1 MINYLYNRIS
11 KRLLAAVFLLFATFL
26 PTFTFAQVTT
36 HGGGTG
42 LVDVSSGSIPF
53 GSVFNIRL
61 ATSSAFQF
69 NNAASRLTVTYASTT
84 GISTTYASSTNY
96 LGANLA
102 TCTTTNALTW
112 SAGFFG
118 CVAIPQGTVTSVTA
132 TNPLF
137 STGGA
142 TPVISTI
149 FGTTTTWGLG
159 NNGVIMTGAT
169 GIPFSIATS
178 SALALSITGNAAT
191 VTTNANLTGVVT
203 SVGNATSIASSTIF
217 AGVAGWLPYF
227 SAANTLTST
236 SSIFLSTASF
246 FGIASSTPF
255 SRLSVGT
262 GLASSSITVAEFKYG
277 FNGNEGTTTA
287 KTLDCNA
294 SNQLAYPM
302 GGSATTL
309 TLSNMTPGKKCIV
322 VVQNPS
328 FAAGALTWAVP
339 SGFVLH
345 WTGTTAPTQTTSA
358 NAMDVWSFLTTQG
371 SSSMQIIGAM
381 TPW

>member
-1 MINYLYNRIS
+1 MIKKI
-11 KRLLAAVFLLFATFL
+11 LLFAVSAFIL
-26 PTFTFAQVTT
+26 SAPLGVLAQVTT

-42 LVDVSSGSIPF
+42 LIDVSSGSIPF

-69 NNAASRLTVTYASTT
+69 NNSASRLTVTYASTT
-84 GISTTYASSTNY
+84 GISTAYASSTNY

-262 GLASSSITVAEFKYG
+262 GIASSSITVAEYKYG
-277 FNGNEGTTTA
+277 FNGNVATSTTMQV
-287 KTLDCNA
+287 DCNA
-294 SNQLAYPM
+294 STQVAVPM
-302 GGSATTL
+302 GSGATTL
-309 TLSNMTPGKKCIV
+309 TIVGMTPGKTCRV

-328 FAAGALTWAVP
+328 FAAGAITWAVP
-339 SGFVLH
+339 TGFILKWVGG
-345 WTGTTAPTQTTSA
+345 TSPSQTTTA
-358 NAMDVWSFLTTQG
+358 NASDVWSFVATQG
-371 SSSMQIIGAM
+371 SSTIAIFGAAS
-381 TPW
+381 TGF